1 MINKRLLNC
10 PSSSGDQ
17 GDLRTGLPAR
27 KPACFPLLQQPS
39 EGVIADAVSATD
51 NAWNAR
57 PPGAHVPMQ
66 PAEIDRH
73 ESSFAR
79 CKRLIVQHLSQPRR
93 GDSDTASAIVLAPEE
108 NPTQVR
114 VHKVQSVNQ
123 IQDTPAD
130 PLSQALPSAMLRP
143 QIPSDTLPDT
153 EKIDALPA
161 TMSLD
166 RHRDAAKHPLRAT
179 PIHQSCPP
187 PELSTCMEKTP
198 AAPLD
203 QHPIW
208 KHGDEPHSLQAFF
221 GLRKPLPRSKKH
233 ITDGTERSALI
244 PERVLPT
251 LAHKKVPNAKYIQVY
266 MYSDKYKHTLRRE
279 AIVLMSSYERMC
291 EDM

>member
-1 MINKRLLNC
+1 MINKSLLNC

-27 KPACFPLLQQPS
+27 KTACFPLLQQPS

-79 CKRLIVQHLSQPRR
+79 CKRLIAQHLSQLRR

-123 IQDTPAD
+123 MMDTTAAMVITAFEPCFAYSRSGI
-130 PLSQALPSAMLRP
+130 LNALAAVSNLLR
-143 QIPSDTLPDT
+143 IRHEVRLP
-153 EKIDALPA
+153 II
-161 TMSLD
+161 
-166 RHRDAAKHPLRAT
+166 RDGRVWSSFSRGRSFLR
-179 PIHQSCPP
+179 
-187 PELSTCMEKTP
+187 
-198 AAPLD
+198 
-203 QHPIW
+203 
-208 KHGDEPHSLQAFF
+208 
-221 GLRKPLPRSKKH
+221 
-233 ITDGTERSALI
+233 
-244 PERVLPT
+244 
-251 LAHKKVPNAKYIQVY
+251 
-266 MYSDKYKHTLRRE
+266 
-279 AIVLMSSYERMC
+279 
-291 EDM
+291 

>member
-1 MINKRLLNC
+1 MINKSLLNC

-27 KPACFPLLQQPS
+27 KTACFPLLQQPS

-79 CKRLIVQHLSQPRR
+79 CKRLIAQHLSQLRR

-114 VHKVQSVNQ
+114 VHQVQSVNQ

-143 QIPSDTLPDT
+143 QIPS
-153 EKIDALPA
+153 
-161 TMSLD
+161 
-166 RHRDAAKHPLRAT
+166 
-179 PIHQSCPP
+179 
-187 PELSTCMEKTP
+187 
-198 AAPLD
+198 
-203 QHPIW
+203 
-208 KHGDEPHSLQAFF
+208 F
-221 GLRKPLPRSKKH
+221 
-233 ITDGTERSALI
+233 
-244 PERVLPT
+244 
-251 LAHKKVPNAKYIQVY
+251 
-266 MYSDKYKHTLRRE
+266 
-279 AIVLMSSYERMC
+279 
-291 EDM
+291 